1 MNNIFFLCLGVV
13 ILTWSLSHLYRLI
26 ATAVQIMDHANHRSA
41 HEGSTPTGAGVAFVI
56 TFLIGLYL
64 IESYGQWQELDQMLF
79 DILPGV
85 LLVTVIGF
93 IDDVR
98 PLHWLLRAPLHV
110 LGATWV
116 IFQTSFPDLN
126 LLGHQVETSIITLGF
141 GVVALVWLLNLY
153 NFMDGIDGLAASEA
167 LFVLMGSVAAG
178 WSHADAEAGHSLLVL
193 ASACFGFL
201 VINWPK
207 ARVFMGDGGSNFL
220 GLMLGALALSEFLVP
235 VWSWV
240 ILLGWF
246 ITDACLTICLRLYRG
261 EKIHEAHSQHAYQ
274 HLNRAF
280 GTVKTLI
287 MVQAFNL
294 FWLLP
299 LACLAARMPEIGIAL
314 LSLAY
319 APLLVLQFLFG
330 AGQLKPRLKAI
341 SSN

>member
-1 MNNIFFLCLGVV
+1 MNKLVFLCLGVV
-13 ILTWSLSHLYRLI
+13 ILTWSLAHLYRVI
-26 ATAVQIMDHANHRSA
+26 ATAVQIMDRANHRSA
-41 HEGSTPTGAGVAFVI
+41 HEGATPTGAGLALVA
-56 TFLIGLYL
+56 TFLLGLYL
-64 IESYGQWQELDQMLF
+64 VAASGQWRDLDQMLL

-110 LGATWV
+110 VAATWV
-116 IFQTSFPDLN
+116 ILQTSFPALN
-126 LLGHQVETSIITLGF
+126 LLGYQLETSLLTLGF
-141 GVVALVWLLNLY
+141 GVIALVWLLNLY
-153 NFMDGIDGLAASEA
+153 NFMDGIDGIAASEA
-167 LFVLMGSVAAG
+167 LFVLIAAAVAG
-178 WSHADAEAGHSLLVL
+178 WALADAEIGHSLLVL
-193 ASACFGFL
+193 AAACLGFL
-201 VINWPK
+201 FINWPK

-280 GTVKTLI
+280 GTVKTLM
-287 MVQAFNL
+287 MVHAFNL
-294 FWLLP
+294 LWLLP
-299 LACLAARMPEIGIAL
+299 LACLAARMPEFGVVL
-314 LSLAY
+314 LSLACL
-319 APLLVLQFLFG
+319 PLLVLQFLFG

>member
-1 MNNIFFLCLGVV
+1 VNNLVFLCLGVV
-13 ILTWSLSHLYRLI
+13 ILTWSLAHLYRVI

-41 HEGSTPTGAGVAFVI
+41 HEGATPTGAGVAFI
-56 TFLIGLYL
+56 ATFLLGLYL
-64 IESYGQWQELDQMLF
+64 VAASGQWRELEQMLV

-98 PLHWLLRAPLHV
+98 PLHWLLRAPLHIV
-110 LGATWV
+110 AATWV
-116 IFQTSFPDLN
+116 IFQTSFPALD
-126 LLGHQVETSIITLGF
+126 LLGYQVETSLLTLGF

-153 NFMDGIDGLAASEA
+153 NFMDGIDGIAASEA
-167 LFVLMGSVAAG
+167 LFVITAAAAAG
-178 WSHADAEAGHSLLVL
+178 WALADAEVGQSLLVL
-193 ASACFGFL
+193 AAACLGFL

-261 EKIHEAHSQHAYQ
+261 EKIQEAHSQHAYQ
-274 HLNRAF
+274 HLNRAL
-280 GTVKTLI
+280 GTTNTLLL
-287 MVQAFNL
+287 VHALNL
-294 FWLLP
+294 LWLLP
-299 LACLAARMPEIGIAL
+299 LACLAVQMQELGIIL
-314 LSLAY
+314 LLFACL
-319 APLLVLQFLFG
+319 PLLVLQFLCG
-330 AGQLKPRLKAI
+330 AGQVKPRLKAI
-341 SSN
+341 SAK